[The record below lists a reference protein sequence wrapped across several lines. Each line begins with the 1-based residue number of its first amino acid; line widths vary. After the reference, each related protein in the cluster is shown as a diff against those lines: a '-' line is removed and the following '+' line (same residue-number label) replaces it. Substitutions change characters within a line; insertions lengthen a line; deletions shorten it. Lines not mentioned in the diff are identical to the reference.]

1 MKQDYWDKK
10 PSSFAD
16 TVQLVENY
24 IRQEIIQEVRD
35 KQLYYHNLDH
45 ALAVKRR
52 ANYIFQQIVPVLSQN
67 KSFAEIER
75 LESLVKIS
83 GLAHD
88 MVQIFEPTTTADLS
102 RKRPV
107 GVSEIKTAN
116 KLLRY
121 IQKLNRE
128 LAAYQIDPSITF
140 SDRDCQII
148 RDAILAT
155 ICTRDP
161 LAGKVDYTFSP
172 HSIYQPYLYNSQPKI
187 SIVGSIVALA
197 DLGALGMDGVEN
209 YLQDGIS
216 IFWEDNPNIK
226 DWLSNHNSHSD
237 NNVNQHNDRSKA
249 VAEKMLATTQ
259 FIVNLAYE
267 RKARFELEISGFD
280 EQIRQILRDRV
291 FIHFT
296 RENIRKIE
304 AMVPTQ
310 DDTSLSQLSDFFLD
324 KHLD

>member
-1 MKQDYWDKK
+1 MKQDYWGKK
-10 PSSFAD
+10 PNSFAD

-24 IRQEIIQEVRD
+24 IQQEITQEVRD
-35 KQLYYHNLDH
+35 KRLYYHNLDH

-75 LESLVKIS
+75 LESLVEIS

-88 MVQIFEPTTTADLS
+88 MVQIFESTTTADFS

-116 KLLRY
+116 KLLKY

-172 HSIYQPYLYNSQPKI
+172 YSIYQPYLYNSQPKI

-216 IFWEDNPNIK
+216 IFWEDNPDLR
-226 DWLSNHNSHSD
+226 DWLADRDRSD
-237 NNVNQHNDRSKA
+237 NDANYPNDESKA
-249 VAEKMLATTQ
+249 IVEKMLATTQ
-259 FIVNLAYE
+259 FMVNLAYE

-310 DDTSLSQLSDFFLD
+310 DNTSLSQLSDFFLD